1 MLAIIR
7 TNHIWGPLRISKWE
21 PVRAVVFLSIRT
33 PRLSQARRSAILPL
47 CILTPHSRGQNP
59 HQSNSISTLL
69 WPLEVGGTKLALFAK
84 LSIQQLAA
92 LTKLKQKVPL
102 VLVQSLS
109 KVLTRCLLLAAVLH
123 QTIFYLTI
131 IVWSLEI
138 VTLLETSKVS
148 RVLKQA
154 NKYWLA
160 LEMDQLKYQLMEL
173 FLQQTLSQQVDNTRS
188 IETRVSNRSKL
199 DQVAPQPIT
208 LKGLPALETRLSAT
222 RIE

>member
-1 MLAIIR
+1 MLAITR
-7 TNHIWGPLRISKWE
+7 TNHTWGQLRISKWE

-33 PRLSQARRSAILPL
+33 LRLFLVRRRVILPL
-47 CILTPHSRGQNP
+47 CILTPHSRGLDLHQN
-59 HQSNSISTLL
+59 SSILTPL
-69 WPLEVGGTKLALFAK
+69 WPQGVEGTKLALFAK
-84 LSIQQLAA
+84 VSSQLLAA
-92 LTKLKQKVPL
+92 LIKLKQKVPQ

-109 KVLTRCLLLAAVLH
+109 KVRTRCSLLAAVLL

-154 NKYWLA
+154 SKYWLA

-173 FLQQTLSQQVDNTRS
+173 FPQRILSQQVDNTRS
-188 IETRVSNRSKL
+188 IETRVSNRSKA
-199 DQVAPQPIT
+199 DQVAPQSTTPNV
-208 LKGLPALETRLSAT
+208 PQALETRLSAT